1 MHLGFIANI
10 SFKHIKHQIAKAGL
24 REKLIEVEDF
34 KFHFYDNQNEKPVL
48 ILLNGFGISTEFQWY
63 PVLSKLSNHYRLI
76 MVNLVFFGES
86 RTKAPLASIQIQV
99 EFLERLIAHLK
110 IENFKLAGISYGG
123 LVAAEFTQKNERQVE
138 ELFLIDSPVKYLN
151 LNHIQK
157 LCDSYGVNEIHEFF
171 APSTVDG
178 LKKQFDAAYFKR
190 QIIPLFILKEFHK
203 AFCEPYLAG
212 WKAIIKDLLDNYDS
226 LRNKNYTFTTQTKL
240 IWGQHDKV
248 IPVSVGERLKGHL
261 PKTELFI
268 IQNTGHLPTIEQ
280 PKELAELF
288 I

>member
-1 MHLGFIANI
+1 LGFIANL
-10 SFKHIKHQIAKAGL
+10 SFNHIKRQIAKAGL
-24 REKLIEVEDF
+24 KEKLIEADGF
-34 KFHFYDNQNEKPVL
+34 KFHFYDSQNEKPVL

-63 PVLSKLSNHYRLI
+63 PVLLKLSKHFRLI
-76 MVNLVFFGES
+76 MVNLVCFGES
-86 RTKAPLASIQIQV
+86 RTKAPIASIQIQV
-99 EFLERLIAHLK
+99 EFLERLITHLK

-123 LVAAEFTQKNERQVE
+123 LVATEFTQKNEGQVE

-151 LNHIQK
+151 LDHIQK

-190 QIIPLFILKEFHK
+190 QRIPMFILKEFHK
-203 AFCEPYLAG
+203 AFCEPYLTG
-212 WKAIIKDLLDNYDS
+212 WKAIIKDLLDNYDFF
-226 LRNKNYTFTTQTKL
+226 RNRNYTFNSQTKL

-248 IPVSVGERLKGHL
+248 IPVSVGEKLKGYL
-261 PKTELFI
+261 PNAELFI
-268 IQNTGHLPTIEQ
+268 VQNAGHLPTIEQ

-288 I
+288 N

>member
-1 MHLGFIANI
+1 MGFIANI
-10 SFKHIKHQIAKAGL
+10 SFKHIKRQIAKAGL
-24 REKLIEVEDF
+24 KEKLIEADGF
-34 KFHFYDNQNEKPVL
+34 KFHFFDNQNEKPAL

-63 PVLSKLSNHYRLI
+63 PILLKLSKNYRLI
-76 MVNLVFFGES
+76 MVNLVCFGES

-123 LVAAEFTQKNERQVE
+123 LVATEFTQKNEVQVK

-151 LNHIQK
+151 LDHIQK

-190 QIIPLFILKEFHK
+190 QRIPMFILKEFHK

-226 LRNKNYTFTTQTKL
+226 LRNRNYTFTTQTKL

-248 IPVSVGERLKGHL
+248 IPVSVGEKLKDHL
-261 PKTELFI
+261 PNAELFTV
-268 IQNTGHLPTIEQ
+268 QNAGHLPTIEQ
-280 PKELAELF
+280 PKSVVELMPF
-288 I
+288 